1 MPIQLIQSSRATKLK
16 KTLIAQT
23 IAAALIATPFVSFAA
38 QENDTEKE
46 DLDDVIVV
54 TAQKRT
60 QNVMKVPVTVDSISA
75 ETIKQ
80 SGSIMLSDI
89 DKFIPG
95 FDFSEGDV
103 TQAGVTMRGVSSP
116 NISVGGD
123 PSTATFFDGVYMP
136 RAAQN
141 VLFSDMQR
149 VEVLKGPQG
158 TLFGKNAA
166 MGVVNMIPNA
176 PQDEFEGF
184 VKGSYGTDNLQRI
197 EGMANFSLTD
207 NVFIRINALTNTQDG
222 YIDNVANSPLNMG
235 EKVWDAG
242 EKDHQA
248 ARIAL
253 KWEISSDTN
262 IQISYDWD
270 RLDQA
275 PGAAIGLS
283 EYAENP
289 RDPFADTFANDV
301 VDGGEKRDMT
311 ATTFKFDHQ
320 FNDQWSMKFTT
331 SFREWE
337 TYNRI
342 DEDGTQDISRYLD
355 TNNFE
360 DSDIFYN
367 ELQVNYNTDKFNYVG
382 GLTYSK
388 EDVNQTTFI
397 NVTTDTVARLVTGDL
412 NDQVKGVVEGQVY
425 NGLDESGLLAMTG
438 GDVDAA
444 AAIYACSLQGAPDPT
459 ACIGQIS
466 FNDVVEQAYA
476 DSGLEMDHIW
486 NADEW
491 ASTLSAMGMDVDA
504 DFVTQTGDLTYDL
517 AALEFGE
524 PLIFGP
530 SFGGM
535 MWSENFINT
544 GEFISYGIYSDFD
557 FQLTDKWNVFFG
569 VRYSEDEK
577 DFSWEVTETQFA
589 QVRPGVSNVL
599 FPARDKLTQSKTWNK
614 TTGRLGT
621 GYQINDDHMVFASAA
636 TGYKSGGFD
645 SLNSP
650 HSEADGSIILD
661 PATGEPIDV
670 SFEPEE
676 SVNIEIGYKGVLFDS
691 VRTTLAVFHNI
702 LDDRQTSRSS
712 KQPDQ
717 AQALPTIVNEDM
729 EIDGVELGM
738 DWQVSETF
746 TTGFVT
752 EIRSTDIETEE
763 FYNDSGTLIPA
774 GSSSSDTNTSYTL
787 KADWVPDLGFGT
799 TIVHLDYVFREND
812 RDSIIGEDEWVNDI
826 PNYFD
831 DTELL
836 NARISWISDSESI
849 EIGLW
854 GKNLM
859 DNRYSGAPGGRTR
872 DILGTGFTSVNRGLE
887 AGIDIQYS
895 F

>member
-1 MPIQLIQSSRATKLK
+1 MQNSSATKLK
-16 KTLIAQT
+16 KKFLAKT
-23 IAAALIATPFVSFAA
+23 IAAALIATPLVGYAA
-38 QENDTEKE
+38 EESEE
-46 DLDDVIVV
+46 DKANIDDVIVV
-54 TAQKRT
+54 TAQKRS

-95 FDFSEGDV
+95 FDFSDGDV

-123 PSTATFFDGVYMP
+123 PSTATFFDGVYLP

-176 PQDEFEGF
+176 PQEEFEGF
-184 VKGSYGTDNLQRI
+184 IKGSFGTDNLQRL
-197 EGMANFSLTD
+197 EGMVNFGITD
-207 NVFIRINALTNTQDG
+207 NVYLRINALNNTQDG
-222 YIDNVANSPLNMG
+222 YIDNVADSPLNMG

-248 ARIAL
+248 ARVAL
-253 KWEISSDTN
+253 KWDVSDKTN
-262 IQISYDWD
+262 ILLSYDWD
-270 RLDQA
+270 KLDQA

-301 VDGGEKRDMT
+301 VNGGESRDMT
-311 ATTFKFDHQ
+311 ATTLKFEHE
-320 FNDQWSMKFTT
+320 FNDQWSMMFTT
-331 SFREWE
+331 SYREWE
-337 TYNRI
+337 TNNRI
-342 DEDGTQDISRYLD
+342 DEDGTQDITRYLD
-355 TNNFE
+355 TDNHE

-367 ELQVNYNTDKFNYVG
+367 ELQVNYNSDKFNYVG
-382 GLTYSK
+382 GITYSK
-388 EDVNQTTFI
+388 EDVHQTTYI

-412 NDQVKGVVEGQVY
+412 NGQVKGVVEGEVY
-425 NGLDESGLLAMTG
+425 NGLDQAGLIDMAG
-438 GDVDAA
+438 GDVDTAA
-444 AAIYACSLQGAPDPT
+444 ALYACTLQGAPDPT
-459 ACIGQIS
+459 ACIGQVS
-466 FNDVVEQAYA
+466 FDDVVNQAYD

-491 ASTLSAMGMDVDA
+491 ANTLMAMGMGVDA
-504 DFVTQTGDLTYDL
+504 DFVRQTGDLTYDL

-524 PLIFGP
+524 ALIFGP
-530 SFGGM
+530 SFSGM
-535 MWSENFINT
+535 MWSENFINN
-544 GEFISYGIYSDFD
+544 GEFTSYGIYSDFD

-569 VRYSEDEK
+569 LRYSEDEK
-577 DFSWEVTETQFA
+577 DFSWEVSETQFA

-599 FPARDKLTQSKTWNK
+599 FPPREELWQSKTWSK

-621 GYQINDDHMVFASAA
+621 GYQINDDHMVFASVA

-650 HSEADGSIILD
+650 HSEADGSIIID
-661 PATGEPIDV
+661 PATGEPVDV

-676 SVNIEIGYKGVLFDS
+676 SVNFEIGYKGVLFDS
-691 VRTTLAVFHNI
+691 VRTTFAIFHNI
-702 LDDRQTSRSS
+702 LDDRQTSKNS

-729 EIDGVELGM
+729 EIDGFELGM
-738 DWQVSETF
+738 DWQVTDTF
-746 TTGFVT
+746 VTGFVT
-752 EIRSTDIETEE
+752 EVRSTDIETEE
-763 FYNDSGTLIPA
+763 FYNDVGTLIPA

-787 KADWVPDLGFGT
+787 KADWMPDLGFGT
-799 TIVHLDYVFREND
+799 TVVHLDYVFREND
-812 RDSIIGEDEWVNDI
+812 RGAIIGEDEWVNEI
-826 PNYFD
+826 PHYFD

-836 NARISWISDSESI
+836 NARISWISESDAI
-849 EIGLW
+849 EIGIW

-859 DNRYSGAPGGRTR
+859 DNRYSGAPGGRTK
-872 DILGTGFTSVNRGLE
+872 DILGTGYTSVNRGLE